1 MIRDV
6 NVDKSKIGMGF
17 AHLLKRELSILE
29 ETSGIETEGT
39 QTGEERES

>member
-6 NVDKSKIGMGF
+6 NVVKSKIGMSF
-17 AHLLKRELSILE
+17 AHLLKREQSMLE